1 MKNLKIIAVLL
12 LTVSMQ
18 SYAGGVEDD
27 PILTKVMGEVEI
39 RGVDGTNPRVWNI
52 DAWVGKDLEK
62 LWIKSEGEM
71 VNGKTTE
78 SELQLLYSKAIDPY
92 WDIQYGIKKDFKP
105 TPSRTWGVVAI
116 KGLAP
121 YLVEVDGSIFIGESG
136 RTAIRL
142 DAEYEYMF
150 SQKLVLSPELE
161 VNIFGK
167 DDEATSTG
175 KGLSNIDIGFR
186 LRYELSREFAPYVG
200 INWGKKYGN
209 TATFTSNEGE
219 DIEDAQIVS
228 GVRFWF

>member
-175 KGLSNIDIGFR
+175 KGF
-186 LRYELSREFAPYVG
+186 V
-200 INWGKKYGN
+200 KY
-209 TATFTSNEGE
+209 
-219 DIEDAQIVS
+219 
-228 GVRFWF
+228 